1 MYAEFVICNRFV
13 HIIRTYCIFASSNIQ
28 FTNHNGISNMERL
41 TKAGR
46 QQKTTIVIVLLAAT
60 TMLSATITATATQS
74 TFAQEQASAQ
84 EVKTLR
90 IGYFPNINHAQAVIG
105 LGKGDFQKVL
115 GNNVK
120 VETFQFNA
128 GPSAIESLLA
138 KRIDVSYI
146 GPNPAIN
153 GYVVSDGKDVRVIA
167 GATSG
172 GASFV
177 VRNDAGI
184 NSVNDLGGKKFASPQ
199 LGNTQDVAL
208 GKYLQDNGFKTTENG
223 GNVTVV
229 PVANPDI
236 LTLMLKKDIDG
247 AWVPEPWAT
256 RLVKEA
262 NGKIFVDEQ
271 DLWPPDGKF
280 VTANIIVRPDYLK
293 ENPDVIK
300 KLIAAH
306 VNKTQWINNN
316 KEEAIKEFNVQL
328 KKLTRQ
334 NIPEDILRESLT
346 RLEFTYDP
354 IKQSLF
360 KSANDAYDLGFL
372 AKGKARPN
380 LNGIYDLML
389 LDQVLS
395 EKGLPP
401 IEGAATTTV
410 ESQNGNNNITTPDA
424 TLPDVVS

>member
-1 MYAEFVICNRFV
+1 MPGVIYSF
-13 HIIRTYCIFASSNIQ
+13 HIDNISDMKGTTLARKQ
-28 FTNHNGISNMERL
+28 RKPITIIPIL
-41 TKAGR
+41 V
-46 QQKTTIVIVLLAAT
+46 TTIML
-60 TMLSATITATATQS
+60 LSATLTSSNSLFA
-74 TFAQEQASAQ
+74 FAQEQTGVQ
-84 EVKTLR
+84 GVKTLR

-105 LGKGDFQKVL
+105 LGNGDFQKAL

-138 KRIDVSYI
+138 NRIDASYI

-177 VRNDAGI
+177 VRNDSGI
-184 NSVNDLGGKKFASPQ
+184 NTVKDLGGKKFASPQ

-208 GKYLQDNGFKTTENG
+208 RKYLVDNGFKTTENG
-223 GNVTVV
+223 GNVTVT
-229 PVANPDI
+229 PVANADI
-236 LTLMLKKDIDG
+236 LTLFLKKELDG

-262 NGKIFVDEQ
+262 NGRILVDER
-271 DLWPPDGKF
+271 DLWPPEGKF
-280 VTANIIVRPDYLK
+280 VTAHIIVRPDYLK

-300 KLIAAH
+300 KLITAH
-306 VNKTQWINNN
+306 VNKTQWINSN
-316 KEEAIKEFNVQL
+316 KEQAIKEFNVQL
-328 KKLTRQ
+328 KKLTGKEL
-334 NIPEDILRESLT
+334 PEDVLAESLT
-346 RLEFTYDP
+346 RLEFTDDP
-354 IKQSLF
+354 IKSSLL

-380 LNGIYDLML
+380 LDGIYDLTL
-389 LDQVLS
+389 LNQVLS
-395 EKGLPP
+395 EKALPT
-401 IEGAATTTV
+401 IEDAATITTRGNTTTANATTTT
-410 ESQNGNNNITTPDA
+410 NAP
-424 TLPDVVS
+424 LPDVVS

>member
-1 MYAEFVICNRFV
+1 MPGIIYSF
-13 HIIRTYCIFASSNIQ
+13 HIDNISDMKGTTLARKQRKPITIIPILVTTIMLLSAIFTSSNSL
-28 FTNHNGISNMERL
+28 F
-41 TKAGR
+41 
-46 QQKTTIVIVLLAAT
+46 V
-60 TMLSATITATATQS
+60 
-74 TFAQEQASAQ
+74 FAQEQTGVQ
-84 EVKTLR
+84 GVKTLR

-105 LGKGDFQKVL
+105 LGNGDFQKAL

-138 KRIDVSYI
+138 NRIDASYI

-177 VRNDAGI
+177 VRNDSGI
-184 NSVNDLGGKKFASPQ
+184 NTVKDLGGKKFASPQ

-208 GKYLQDNGFKTTENG
+208 RKYLVDNGFKTTENG
-223 GNVTVV
+223 GNVTVT
-229 PVANPDI
+229 PVANADI
-236 LTLMLKKDIDG
+236 LTLFLKKELDG

-262 NGKIFVDEQ
+262 NGKILIDER
-271 DLWPPDGKF
+271 DLWPPEGKF
-280 VTANIIVRPDYLK
+280 VTAHIIVRPDYLK

-300 KLIAAH
+300 KLITAH
-306 VNKTQWINNN
+306 VNETQWINSN
-316 KEEAIKEFNVQL
+316 KEQAIKEFNVQL
-328 KKLTRQ
+328 KKLTGKEL
-334 NIPEDILRESLT
+334 PEDVLAESLT
-346 RLEFTYDP
+346 RLEFTDDP
-354 IKQSLF
+354 VKSSLL

-380 LNGIYDLML
+380 LDGIYDLTL
-389 LDQVLS
+389 LNQVLS
-395 EKGLPP
+395 EKALPT
-401 IEGAATTTV
+401 IEDAATITTRGNATTANATTTT
-410 ESQNGNNNITTPDA
+410 NAP
-424 TLPDVVS
+424 LPDVVS